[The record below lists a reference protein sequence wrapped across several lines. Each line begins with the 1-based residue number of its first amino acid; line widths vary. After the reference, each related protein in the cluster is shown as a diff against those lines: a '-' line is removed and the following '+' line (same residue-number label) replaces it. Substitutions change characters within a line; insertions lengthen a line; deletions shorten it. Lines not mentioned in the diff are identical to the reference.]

1 MNLYVHQNNMVMHI
15 YIQFREIWF
24 TETLLA
30 TSLLILNQLKGIHV
44 TQELMMS
51 FWQNLM
57 CTTMSW

>member
-51 FWQNLM
+51 F
-57 CTTMSW
+57 